1 MYQLRDRPVVVL
13 TLIPQ
18 QHTNQ
23 SPLPSPPTGSF
34 SVLPNMI
41 FVSFG
46 SSASAAS
53 ETHIIRMGQGLDVYK
68 LRKVNHLCNQLLDKR
83 IKTLHDAINKVE

>member
-1 MYQLRDRPVVVL
+1 
-13 TLIPQ
+13 
-18 QHTNQ
+18 
-23 SPLPSPPTGSF
+23 
-34 SVLPNMI
+34 MI

-68 LRKVNHLCNQLLDKR
+68 LRKVNHLCNQILERR
-83 IKTLHDAINKVE
+83 IPALHDAIAKVSELGYYF